1 VQCSCSAQFLQE
13 LDLASHNPDLASA
26 FMLWQQEKVT
36 AHLLFGIFPLFII
49 TLHIII
55 FST

>member
-1 VQCSCSAQFLQE
+1 
-13 LDLASHNPDLASA
+13 
-26 FMLWQQEKVT
+26 MLRQQEKVT

-49 TLHIII
+49 TQLHIII